1 LNVGIY
7 IYDDAEVLDFSG
19 PFEVFSTANR
29 LSNPQNI
36 FKVFLVAE
44 NTGTSSSSNI
54 TLPIKARGGYN
65 VLPHYDFTNH
75 PNIDVLIVVG
85 GVHTHELNKAGV
97 INWVAQQ
104 DKSANVVA
112 SVCTG
117 AFILAQAGV
126 LNGLNVTTHW
136 EDINDLQQAYPNLTV
151 ISGKR
156 WVDEGK
162 YITSGGISAGI
173 DMSLHLVSKL
183 INIQLAENT
192 AKQME
197 FDWRKNE

>member
-1 LNVGIY
+1 MNVGIY

-36 FKVFLVAE
+36 FNVFLVAE
-44 NTGTSSSSNI
+44 NSGTSSSSNI

-85 GVHTHELNKAGV
+85 GVHTHELNKAAV

-156 WVDEGK
+156 WVEEGK

-183 INIQLAENT
+183 VNIQLAENT

-197 FDWRKNE
+197 FDWRKN

>member
-1 LNVGIY
+1 MNVGIY

-36 FKVFLVAE
+36 FNVFLVAE
-44 NTGTSSSSNI
+44 NSGTSSSSNI

-85 GVHTHELNKAGV
+85 GVHTHELNKAAV

-183 INIQLAENT
+183 VNIQLAENT